1 MKRFLSTTAVILTM
15 TSGAAYAEAH
25 MGAIGSVTLE
35 QNDFLASDLIGMRI
49 YNSET
54 EMEQDA
60 MVPTGANQEWDDIGE
75 INDVIVSQ
83 DGTVTAVILGVGG
96 FLGIGERDVSVPMD
110 TIRVVRQEDDMA
122 NRFLVVN
129 TTKEALEQ
137 APQFDRNMNMEGSE
151 TNMAATDNATMS
163 NDSASNMT
171 TDGTATTTTE
181 GTATATTDGT
191 ATTASNDNSAIVT
204 TNNENATMANND
216 ATVATENNA
225 TMAENGTMGESGL
238 MRPNI
243 ARDGYTE
250 ANAEAVGQLTAE
262 ELEGTYVYGANDE
275 TVGEID
281 NLVMSDSGQ
290 VEQVVINVGGFLG
303 LGEKPVAVSFD
314 DLQVLQNND
323 GSDYRI
329 YIDSTEERLEALPEY
344 EQQ

>member
-15 TSGAAYAEAH
+15 TTGAAYAEAH
-25 MGAIGSVTLE
+25 MGTIGSVTLE

-54 EMEQDA
+54 EMQENA
-60 MVPTGANQEWDDIGE
+60 AVPTGANQEWDDIGE
-75 INDVIVSQ
+75 INDIIVSE
-83 DGTVTAVILGVGG
+83 DGSVTAVILGVGG

-110 TIRVVRQEDDMA
+110 SIRVVHQEDDMA

-137 APQFDRNMNMEGSE
+137 APQFDRNMNMDGSGN
-151 TNMAATDNATMS
+151 NMAATDNATMS
-163 NDSASNMT
+163 NDS
-171 TDGTATTTTE
+171 TA
-181 GTATATTDGT
+181 AVTTDGT
-191 ATTASNDNSAIVT
+191 ATTASNDNSAVVT
-204 TNNENATMANND
+204 TNTDNATMANND
-216 ATVATENNA
+216 ATATTSDNNATMTENNNA

-250 ANAEAVGQLTAE
+250 ANADAVGKLTAE
-262 ELEGTYVYGANDE
+262 ELEGSYVYGANDE

-290 VEQVVINVGGFLG
+290 VQQVVINVGGFLG

-344 EQQ
+344 QQQ